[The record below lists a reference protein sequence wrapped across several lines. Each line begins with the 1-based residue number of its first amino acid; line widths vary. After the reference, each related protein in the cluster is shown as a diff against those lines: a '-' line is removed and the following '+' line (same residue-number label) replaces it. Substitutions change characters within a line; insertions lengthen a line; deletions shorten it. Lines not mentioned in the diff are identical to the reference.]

1 MTPASKKYQSILIC
15 LALVAATI
23 VAYEPIRHNGFVSYD
38 DKDYVAANPNV
49 TGGITR
55 DSVVWAFTKSHARNW
70 HPLTWLSHM
79 LDVQLF
85 GLNRLGHHLVS
96 VSLHIVNSLLV
107 FWILANITG
116 LFWPSA
122 FVAAVFALHPLQVD
136 SVAWAAERKTVLS
149 GLFWFLTIAVYIW
162 YTRKPGIWRY
172 MAVFVIYG
180 LCIMT
185 KPVVITLP
193 LVLLLLDY
201 WPLERI
207 GGRRTEDGGRPNTT
221 VGQLITEKIPLFAI
235 SAILIVIT
243 LISQSDEKGMLPTLD
258 MLPLGSRIA
267 NVFVAYIRYIGKSI
281 WPGGLA
287 VFYPYQLINPVSVK
301 AIVCFLLFI
310 LITAL
315 SIYAGR
321 RRKYLVVGWLWFVVS
336 LVPMIGLVQAG
347 AQSMANRYM
356 YLSML
361 GLLIIVAWSVKD
373 FVGKRPGR
381 RAVTAVSAIMVLS
394 AAIIVTRTQI
404 GHWKSELT
412 LFEYALKVTKNN
424 AIAENNYAGALFR
437 EGRLREA
444 KIHYE
449 NAVRIDPKY
458 SFKACNNLGYIFL
471 QEGKPDESASCFS
484 ELLKQEPDLP
494 NAIFGLAMA
503 LSMQGKYDEA
513 IKYFKKVMELD
524 PEFPNIRAKM
534 GTALLMAKRP
544 DEAVA
549 CLNEALKDSDDKMEV
564 YVNLAIAYSQL
575 GDFKQS
581 IQNRN
586 KAAALQS
593 NNPEVLNNLAWLLA
607 TAGDISK
614 QDADKAVI
622 FAERACKLTGNKNL
636 GFLDTL
642 AAAYAAAGKFD
653 EARATAEKAIKD
665 AKTAGREELVR
676 EIEGRLQL
684 YQKGFRYIQK

>member
-1 MTPASKKYQSILIC
+1 MTTKLTQKCVLFLISVG
-15 LALVAATI
+15 LVVATFI
-23 VAYEPIRHNGFVSYD
+23 AYEPIRHNYIT
-38 DKDYVAANPNV
+38 ANPNV
-49 TGGITR
+49 TGGITQG
-55 DSVVWAFTKSHARNW
+55 SVVWAFTKSHARNW

-79 LDVQLF
+79 VDYKLF
-85 GLNRLGHHLVS
+85 GPNPLGHHLVS

-107 FWILANITG
+107 FWILTNITG
-116 LFWPSA
+116 LIWPSA
-122 FVAAVFALHPLQVD
+122 FVAAVFALHPLQAD

-162 YTRKPGIWRY
+162 YTKKPGIWRY
-172 MAVFVIYG
+172 IAVFVIYG

-185 KPVVITLP
+185 KPVVVTLP

-201 WPLERI
+201 WPLLRFA
-207 GGRRTEDGGRPNTT
+207 TKGRPLDQISN
-221 VGQLITEKIPLFAI
+221 QQSSIRNLLLEKIPLLAL
-235 SAILIVIT
+235 SAILVVIT
-243 LISQSDEKGMLPTLD
+243 LISQSDEKGTLPTLD

-267 NVFVAYIRYIGKSI
+267 NVFVAYIRYVGKTI
-281 WPGGLA
+281 WPSSLA
-287 VFYPYQLINPVSVK
+287 VFYPFQLTNLLSVK
-301 AIVCFLLFI
+301 AIVCLLLFI
-310 LITAL
+310 LITAV

-321 RRKYLVVGWLWFVVS
+321 RRKYLIVGWLWFVVN

-373 FVGKRPGR
+373 FVGERLSRK
-381 RAVTAVSAIMVLS
+381 AITAVLAIAILLVL
-394 AAIIVTRTQI
+394 IMVTRTQI

-437 EGRLREA
+437 EGRFSEA
-444 KIHYE
+444 KLHYE

-458 SFKACNNLGYIFL
+458 SFKARNNLGYILL
-471 QEGKPDESASCFS
+471 QEGKPDESAACFT
-484 ELLKQEPDLP
+484 ELLKQEPNLP
-494 NAIFGLAMA
+494 NANFGLAMA
-503 LSMQGKYDEA
+503 LSMQGKYDEGVR
-513 IKYFKKVMELD
+513 YFKKVMELN

-534 GTALLMAKRP
+534 GYVLIMAKRP

-549 CLNEALKDSDDKMEV
+549 CLNEALKNSDDKMEI
-564 YVNLAIAYSQL
+564 YVNLAIAYNQL

-586 KAAALQS
+586 KAAELQS

-607 TAGDISK
+607 TAGDISI
-614 QDADKAVI
+614 QDADNAVKC
-622 FAERACKLTGNKNL
+622 AERACELTNYKEPGY
-636 GFLDTL
+636 LDTL
-642 AAAYAAAGKFD
+642 AASYAVEGKFAD
-653 EARATAEKAIKD
+653 AKATAEKAIKE
-665 AKTAGREELVR
+665 ARIAGKEELAR
-676 EIEGRLQL
+676 EIEGRLKL
-684 YQKGFRYIQK
+684 YQKGLRYIQK